1 MIWPLSP
8 GEGVRMREQ
17 TMAFGAPLKCDS
29 LVSALGPPSGWPH
42 AGSEAAKGGQLVTLE
57 TTECQ

>member
-1 MIWPLSP
+1 
-8 GEGVRMREQ
+8 MREQ